1 MGQTYSKRSDNI
13 KAGGG
18 GRGGRVRDG
27 GFPRVGGKDC
37 WMLLER
43 KEDKDQLLSHEH
55 GRGCGVEIVAASKV
69 AQN

>member
-1 MGQTYSKRSDNI
+1 M
-13 KAGGG
+13 
-18 GRGGRVRDG
+18 RDG

-37 WMLLER
+37 WMLLKR

-55 GRGCGVEIVAASKV
+55 GRGGCGVEIVAASKV